1 MVTCDALYFFLIPSA
16 EIIICIPVINSVME
30 TLRANGLSPKLGTII
45 AKADT
50 AIFSVPT
57 ITRIPFDQ
65 PEISLLLIPCII
77 LLKPLNSKA
86 NAPSAIGDTGWDNGM
101 DMSTMA
107 MDIISGPSP
116 IMTILSGF
124 PGNCSAIP
132 ITILSIPITMRTMEI
147 SRTVIFIVMPG
158 YVRVA
163 IVKIMAIVPK
173 PISINR
179 NQSRNFLLLILSEL
193 EEYPVVKHHSPYR

>member
-1 MVTCDALYFFLIPSA
+1 MVRCDALYFFLIPSA
-16 EIIICIPVINSVME
+16 EVIICIPVIKSVME

-50 AIFSVPT
+50 AIFSIPT
-57 ITRIPFDQ
+57 ITRIHFDQ
-65 PEISLLLIPCII
+65 PGISLLLIPCII

-86 NAPSAIGDTGWDNGM
+86 NAPSAIGDTGRDNGM
-101 DMSTMA
+101 DMSTIA

-116 IMTILSGF
+116 ITTILSSF

-132 ITILSIPITMRTMEI
+132 IIILSIPITIRTMEI

-163 IVKIMAIVPK
+163 IVRIMAIVPK

-179 NQSRNFLLLILSEL
+179 NQ
-193 EEYPVVKHHSPYR
+193 